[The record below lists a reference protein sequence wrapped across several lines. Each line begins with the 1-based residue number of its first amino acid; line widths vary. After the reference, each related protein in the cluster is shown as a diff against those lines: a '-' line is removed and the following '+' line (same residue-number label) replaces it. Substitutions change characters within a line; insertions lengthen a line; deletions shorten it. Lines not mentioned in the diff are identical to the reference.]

1 MREIRFRSWNT
12 EEGYMYDG
20 VQSIDDYG
28 GIDDIIETRIDE
40 GWIIMQYTGLKDKNG
55 TPIFEGDIVRG
66 IAPYKVGWVTGEE
79 LYENRLVEWDGKM
92 SGWSPFNYFT
102 TNGAND
108 LEDMYYELDSCEV
121 IGNRYQNPEL
131 INSENAK

>member
-1 MREIRFRSWNT
+1 MVESYAHVGCGGHMFTI
-12 EEGYMYDG
+12 YY
-20 VQSIDDYG
+20 QDDRDY
-28 GIDDIIETRIDE
+28 EV
-40 GWIIMQYTGLKDKNG
+40 MQYTGCKDRNG

-79 LYENRLVEWDGKM
+79 LYENRLVEWDVKM
-92 SGWSPFNYFT
+92 SGWSPFSYFT

-108 LEDMYYELDSCEV
+108 LADEYYELDSCEV

-131 INSENAK
+131 INQPEL